1 MAKKKSPRSVNW
13 ADEILPLIKL
23 YRGRKHPLEYKNPYQ
38 LVVMVVLAA
47 QDSDRHINS
56 IAPELFHAFPS
67 IKELAK
73 AKPEEVFK
81 YVETVRNFWNKTKW
95 LISMAQVVA
104 DDKDIPT
111 TMEEL
116 TRLSGIGR
124 KSANVIKRELGAPA
138 EGISVDLHVVR
149 VAPRLGIGSGT
160 NPEKIEKQLME
171 AMPQKYWGEAGMAMS
186 FLGRET
192 CRPTNPNCAACV
204 MNKVCAYYKT
214 MKK

>member
-1 MAKKKSPRSVNW
+1 MPKRKSPRSVNW

-23 YRGRKHPLEYKNPYQ
+23 YKGRKHPLEYQNPYQ
-38 LVVMVVLAA
+38 LLVMVVLAA
-47 QDSDRHINS
+47 QDSDKHINS
-56 IAPELFHAFPS
+56 IAPDLFKAFPS
-67 IKELAK
+67 IKLLAQ

-81 YVETVRNFWNKTKW
+81 HVETVRNFWNKTKW
-95 LISMAQVVA
+95 LISMAQTVGE
-104 DDKDIPT
+104 DKRIPVS
-111 TMEEL
+111 MEEL
-116 TRLSGIGR
+116 TKLSGIGR
-124 KSANVIKRELGAPA
+124 KSANVIKRELGAQA

-149 VAPRLGIGSGT
+149 VAPRLGIASGT

-171 AMPQKYWGEAGMAMS
+171 VVPQKYWGEAGMAMS

-204 MNKVCAYYKT
+204 MDKVCAYYKA

>member
-1 MAKKKSPRSVNW
+1 
-13 ADEILPLIKL
+13 
-23 YRGRKHPLEYKNPYQ
+23 
-38 LVVMVVLAA
+38 MVVLAA

-95 LISMAQVVA
+95 LISMAQA
-104 DDKDIPT
+104 IGEDRNIPVS
-111 TMEEL
+111 MEEL
-116 TRLSGIGR
+116 TKLSGIGR
-124 KSANVIKRELGAPA
+124 KSANVIKRELGAMA
-138 EGISVDLHVVR
+138 EGIGVDLHVVR
-149 VAPRLGIGSGT
+149 VAPRLGIASGT

-171 AMPQKYWGEAGMAMS
+171 AIPQKYWGEAGMAMS